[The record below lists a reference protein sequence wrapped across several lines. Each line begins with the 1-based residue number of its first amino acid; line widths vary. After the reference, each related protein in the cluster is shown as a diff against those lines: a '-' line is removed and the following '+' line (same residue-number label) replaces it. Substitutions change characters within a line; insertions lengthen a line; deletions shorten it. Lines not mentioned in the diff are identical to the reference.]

1 MPTDDAVVVSPTS
14 SDGEVV
20 NPPFKI
26 DLPPPVEAATAA
38 AMAAVQEWWKA
49 IEPLLRQL
57 QAQVMLQLEPLMK
70 ASAEGFQRLELE
82 LQPHTQQAMAVL
94 NAWKDKLEPHT
105 VAVLASVQAAT
116 EAVRVKAY
124 EPALAA
130 VIAATAALQAHAATA
145 AVFVQQRSIEGA
157 AASKE
162 WLVAQ
167 QPVLIEAQ
175 KVAMAHAAASLAA
188 LQAWQKQL
196 EPLAREQMLKYGE
209 LAQVQYKALSEKAA
223 VEYKEKVEPHVAA
236 AAENVKQN
244 LEKNELYMKVAPHV
258 VSATVAIQ
266 ENSAKAWEAAQP
278 HLATIKAQLEVWAKQ
293 AEPHVAAGC
302 ESLKVWFLQTAD
314 CMCAPFAKAIKFGAA
329 DGKDYPPAAETA
341 PAAASS

>member
-1 MPTDDAVVVSPTS
+1 
-14 SDGEVV
+14 
-20 NPPFKI
+20 
-26 DLPPPVEAATAA
+26 
-38 AMAAVQEWWKA
+38 
-49 IEPLLRQL
+49 
-57 QAQVMLQLEPLMK
+57 
-70 ASAEGFQRLELE
+70 
-82 LQPHTQQAMAVL
+82 
-94 NAWKDKLEPHT
+94 
-105 VAVLASVQAAT
+105 
-116 EAVRVKAY
+116 
-124 EPALAA
+124 
-130 VIAATAALQAHAATA
+130 
-145 AVFVQQRSIEGA
+145 VQQRSIEGA